1 MGLTSIHAPPLM
13 TLCIPRAELET
24 GVRPAQQDTQRLIRP
39 ATIEGKR
46 YSLVTFTG
54 QPKQ

>member
-1 MGLTSIHAPPLM
+1 LM
-13 TLCIPRAELET
+13 TLFIPRAELET
-24 GVRPAQQDTQRLIRP
+24 GVRFAQQDAQLLIRP
-39 ATIEGKR
+39 ATIESKR